1 MKTERC
7 KKCRRIG
14 DKVFLKG
21 ERCFSPKCSLI
32 RKSYAPGILGKRGGK
47 KPKRGL
53 SEYALQTREKQKIKF
68 NYGLREKQFANYV
81 EKSNKK
87 AAGKRAKKL
96 FELLESRL
104 DNAVFRMGFANSR
117 NAAWQIVSHG
127 HILVNGKKTDIPS
140 YRVKIG
146 DKISINP
153 KSSEKEIFKNL
164 DIKIKKY
171 NAPDWI
177 NVNKEK
183 KESEI
188 CGIPLLTDELIME
201 QSLNSII
208 EFYSR

>member
-14 DKVFLKG
+14 DKLFLKG

-32 RKSYAPGILGKRGGK
+32 RKPYAPGILGKRGSK
-47 KPKRGL
+47 RPKRGL
-53 SEYALQTREKQKIKF
+53 SEYALQTKEKQKIKF

-87 AAGKRAKKL
+87 ATKL

-104 DNAVFRMGFANSR
+104 DNAIFRIGFANSR
-117 NAAWQIVSHG
+117 SEAWQIVSHG
-127 HILVNGKKTDIPS
+127 HILVNGKKVNIPS
-140 YRVKIG
+140 YRVRVG
-146 DKISINP
+146 DKISI
-153 KSSEKEIFKNL
+153 KNF
-164 DIKIKKY
+164 DIKIMKKY
-171 NAPDWI
+171 NAPAWI
-177 NVNKEK
+177 KVDKEK
-183 KESEI
+183 RESEI
-188 CGIPLLTDELIME
+188 CGIPLLADELSAE